1 MKSTLTLLAIL
12 FTVVLYAQPKQN
24 IRGRVVDLETKSEL
38 IGVKVSLVK
47 DSTVVAKV
55 GTDVS
60 GKFVFQDITVG
71 RYALVFSYVGYKD
84 FITELNLTSG
94 KEFIA
99 NVDLEESIAD
109 MDALVIKDDVE
120 RGEASNEMA
129 MVSARRFS
137 VEETDRYAGSRG
149 DPARMASNYA
159 GVSGTDDSR
168 NDIVV
173 RGNSPIG
180 VLWQV
185 EGIQI
190 PNPNH
195 FAIPGSQGGPQ
206 TILNNKVISNGDF
219 FTSAFPAEY
228 GNSISA
234 VFDLNLRNGNT
245 QNHEFSGQFGVIG
258 MDVNAEGPIN
268 KEKGS
273 SYLANYRYST
283 LGIFQSLG
291 IDVGTNAIPKY
302 QDGAFKLSFPTKN
315 NGHIGVFGVG
325 GKSDID
331 ILISNE
337 KNPDEIDL
345 YGENDKDQYFGTRT
359 AFGGLRY
366 TKSINKK
373 TFFSATFAG
382 SYSSQ
387 YSDHNIVVRHIDSTS
402 NEFVVDSI
410 YDLRGYLYTTY
421 RLNQAINAT
430 TKINRQ
436 HVLKYGFTS
445 DIIFYNFQDS
455 ILRDFGV
462 PNDYKSRWDAD
473 GTTLLLQPF
482 IQWKYKASDNLTITT
497 GWHMLYFEQSNSLSA
512 IEPRLGLKY
521 KMKNMQSINFGAG
534 MHSQIQPLYT
544 YYFHDLDS
552 NNNKVYYNNDMDV
565 TKSAH
570 MVLGYNKAFKSKLRI
585 KTEVYYQYLFNVP
598 VEVASSSFSLVNQG
612 SGFSRFFPD
621 ELQNTGTGENF
632 GLELTIEKFFDNDI
646 FFLITG
652 SLYDSKYTG
661 SDGVK
666 RNTDFN
672 GNYIVNGL
680 FGKEFK
686 INKKNLLGIGGKVTW
701 GGGSRYGIVDTAASN
716 VQNELIFIDDQY
728 NEFQFR
734 DYFRLDLK
742 INYRINAKKVSHEIA
757 LDLINITGQQ
767 NILGLTYTPGLPDG
781 RDIRENYQLGF
792 LPIFYYRI
800 DF

>member
-1 MKSTLTLLAIL
+1 MCTA
-12 FTVVLYAQPKQN
+12 VLHAQPKQN
-24 IRGRVVDLETKSEL
+24 IRGLVVDLESKSEL

-47 DSTVVAKV
+47 DSTVVSKV
-55 GTDVS
+55 GTDVN
-60 GKFVFQDITVG
+60 GKFHFQDIVVG

-84 FITELNLTSG
+84 FVTELNLTSG

-99 NVDLEESIAD
+99 NVELEESIAD

-315 NGHIGVFGVG
+315 NGHIGIFGVA

-387 YSDHNIVVRHIDSTS
+387 YSDHNIVVRHVDSTS

-410 YDLRGYLYTTY
+410 YDLRGYLYRTY

-430 TKINRQ
+430 TKLNRQ

-462 PNDYKSRWDAD
+462 PNDYKSRWDTD

-521 KMKNMQSINFGAG
+521 KMKNVQSINFGAG

-552 NNNKVYYNNDMDV
+552 KNNKVYYNDDMDV

-585 KTEVYYQYLFNVP
+585 KAEVYYQYLFNVP

-680 FGKEFK
+680 FGKEFI

>member
-1 MKSTLTLLAIL
+1 MCTA
-12 FTVVLYAQPKQN
+12 VLHAQPKQN
-24 IRGRVVDLETKSEL
+24 IRGRVVDLESKSEL

-47 DSTVVAKV
+47 DSTVVSKV

-60 GKFVFQDITVG
+60 GKFLFQDIVVG

-84 FITELNLTSG
+84 FVTELNLTSG

-99 NVDLEESIAD
+99 NVELEESIAD

-315 NGHIGVFGVG
+315 NGHIGVFGVA

-373 TFFSATFAG
+373 TFFSSTFAG

-410 YDLRGYLYTTY
+410 YDLRGYLYRTY

-430 TKINRQ
+430 TKLNRQ

-473 GTTLLLQPF
+473 GTTFLLQPF

-552 NNNKVYYNNDMDV
+552 NNNKVYYNDDMDV

-585 KTEVYYQYLFNVP
+585 KAEVYYQYLFNVP